1 VTPAIAKKYQTYADA
16 ISGAPAYEKT
26 NAFRLFA
33 RSVAGMIEPV
43 DFPRAEASDRLRD
56 KAQALGLL
64 MNQTE
69 DDIQREIAEAFDN
82 PIPDDGTV
90 GELMAPAKQS
100 NQSVHKLVTYR
111 LSEVDPEPVTWLWP
125 GRIAIGK
132 LTLIAGEPGL
142 GKSQLLTTIAAATT
156 TGGTWPNREGHAL
169 PGNVI
174 ILSAED
180 GLADTIVPRMIAA
193 GANRERVHVVSAVQD
208 SGAKGRRTFN
218 MQADLLL
225 LENKI
230 EEIGDVR
237 LVGIDPISSYMGGKI
252 DTHKN
257 TDVRGVLEAV
267 SEMAARHHV
276 AMLGITHFSK
286 GIGQKAINAFI
297 GSIAFVAAARAA
309 FAVMKDPDDEQL
321 RLFLP
326 VKNNLAP
333 LGHGLAFRLEQRI
346 VPTDTIATVVS
357 AVCWEDTPVTS
368 TADGI
373 LAAGAAGGSGKTA
386 KSECIEFLEE
396 TLAGGWKEVADIT
409 AEAVA
414 AGLHSLGRELKDNK
428 PMRAARSEI
437 KIESKRDGFG
447 KGAKYFWA
455 LPGTPW
461 VPSNGIGAQSNEG
474 APMDDKGTYGGH

>member
-1 VTPAIAKKYQTYADA
+1 MTPAIAKKYQTYADA

-193 GANRERVHVVSAVQD
+193 GANRERVHVGSAVQD

-333 LGHGLAFRLEQRI
+333 LGH
-346 VPTDTIATVVS
+346 
-357 AVCWEDTPVTS
+357 
-368 TADGI
+368 
-373 LAAGAAGGSGKTA
+373 
-386 KSECIEFLEE
+386 
-396 TLAGGWKEVADIT
+396 
-409 AEAVA
+409 
-414 AGLHSLGRELKDNK
+414 
-428 PMRAARSEI
+428 
-437 KIESKRDGFG
+437 
-447 KGAKYFWA
+447 
-455 LPGTPW
+455 
-461 VPSNGIGAQSNEG
+461 
-474 APMDDKGTYGGH
+474 